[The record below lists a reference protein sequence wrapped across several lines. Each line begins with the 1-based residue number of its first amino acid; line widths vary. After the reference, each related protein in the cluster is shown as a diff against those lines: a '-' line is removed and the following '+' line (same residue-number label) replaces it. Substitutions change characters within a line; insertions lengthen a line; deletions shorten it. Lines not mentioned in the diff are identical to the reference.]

1 MRKLCLSK
9 QENGKARDRGMLSP
23 QIPSEVRTEITLY
36 KLWVYRKWFSGS
48 YEKPVMGKRLI
59 VASEFRTLFML
70 FCFVPKHFKNIHDIR
85 DMSTLILDFSILK
98 DKKGVQAL

>member
-1 MRKLCLSK
+1 
-9 QENGKARDRGMLSP
+9 
-23 QIPSEVRTEITLY
+23 
-36 KLWVYRKWFSGS
+36 
-48 YEKPVMGKRLI
+48 MGKRLI